1 MLKTS
6 INIADWI
13 VNGVTVIV
21 LTSANKKDNI
31 EYIKFNDNNFGIAEA

>member
-21 LTSANKKDNI
+21 LTFAKKKGNI
-31 EYIKFNDNNFGIAEA
+31 EYVKFNDNNFGIAET